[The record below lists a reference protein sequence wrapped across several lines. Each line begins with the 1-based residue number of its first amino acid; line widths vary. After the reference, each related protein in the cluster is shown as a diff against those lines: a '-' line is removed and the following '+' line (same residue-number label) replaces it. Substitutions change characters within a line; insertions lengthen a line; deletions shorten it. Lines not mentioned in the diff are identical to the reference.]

1 MKKVRVSVFETNSSS
16 MHSLSIG
23 SDKKMEVLDASERLS
38 KMRAACDQLLKKTL
52 KED

>member
-1 MKKVRVSVFETNSSS
+1 MRETRNAIAKQTNYIDPP
-16 MHSLSIG
+16 MPE
-23 SDKKMEVLDASERLS
+23 KMEVLDASERLS